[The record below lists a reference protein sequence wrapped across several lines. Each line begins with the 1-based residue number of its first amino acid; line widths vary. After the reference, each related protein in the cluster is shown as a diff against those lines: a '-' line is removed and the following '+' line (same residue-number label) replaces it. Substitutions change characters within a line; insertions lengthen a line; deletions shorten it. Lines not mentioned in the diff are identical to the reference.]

1 RSKNRAL
8 CEKVLENGCI
18 ISENY
23 PTGKAAKFS
32 FPVRNRLLSGLS
44 LGVAVIEAPLKSG
57 ALITAAHAVEQGRD
71 VFVIPGGLADK
82 CYKGSNAL
90 LRDGAIPLIDTY
102 DIFSRYIF
110 DFPDK
115 INVEKAFSDEKNKK
129 IQKKSLSGLSKEA
142 VLVYNNLVKPE
153 FTVDDLSGLD
163 IDGGALLSALTELE
177 MEHLVTSLPGGLYK
191 KS

>member
-1 RSKNRAL
+1 MQITIIRS
-8 CEKVLENGCI
+8 
-18 ISENY
+18 
-23 PTGKAAKFS
+23 TFS
-32 FPVRNRLLSGLS
+32 QLF
-44 LGVAVIEAPLKSG
+44 E
-57 ALITAAHAVEQGRD
+57 
-71 VFVIPGGLADK
+71 GGFRRFA
-82 CYKGSNAL
+82 NFW
-90 LRDGAIPLIDTY
+90 
-102 DIFSRYIF
+102 FSRYIF

-142 VLVYNNLVKPE
+142 VLVYNSLVKPE